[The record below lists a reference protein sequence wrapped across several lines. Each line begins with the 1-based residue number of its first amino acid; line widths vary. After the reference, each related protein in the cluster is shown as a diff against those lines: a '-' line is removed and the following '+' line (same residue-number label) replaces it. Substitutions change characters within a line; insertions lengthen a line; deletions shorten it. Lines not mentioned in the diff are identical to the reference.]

1 MQIIGEWLLCDDGI
15 TRPVVRAQ
23 VAGTA
28 GTNIDEHLLVD
39 SGADR
44 TVFSAVLAARLQLPV
59 KQPSGG
65 ITLVGVGGGSDY
77 VLLTTSIEFTRDDG
91 GPVRVQG
98 EFAVFTDP
106 LATDLSILG
115 RDVLN
120 NFDVIISRPRNEVL
134 LLAPNH
140 QYHVRRS

>member
-1 MQIIGEWLLCDDGI
+1 MQIIGEWLLCPDGVS
-15 TRPVVRAQ
+15 RPVVRAQ

-28 GTNIDEHLLVD
+28 GRNIDEHLLVD

-59 KQPSGG
+59 KQPAAGT
-65 ITLVGVGGGSDY
+65 ILVGIGGSSDY
-77 VLLTTSIEFTRDDG
+77 VLLATAIEFSRDDG
-91 GPVRVQG
+91 SPVSVRG
-98 EFAVFTDP
+98 EFAAFTDP

-134 LLAPNH
+134 LLAANH
-140 QYHVRRS
+140 HYHVRRS